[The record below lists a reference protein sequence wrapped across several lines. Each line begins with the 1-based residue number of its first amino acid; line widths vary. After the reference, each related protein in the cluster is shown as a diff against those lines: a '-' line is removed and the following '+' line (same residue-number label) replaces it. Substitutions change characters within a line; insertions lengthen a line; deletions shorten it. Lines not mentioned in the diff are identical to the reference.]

1 MIDFHCH
8 LDLYPDPEREVREAG
23 AAGVYVLS
31 VTTTPRAWVR
41 TAQLAKGQKR
51 IRTAL
56 GMHPQLA
63 HERHAEFGLFEELL
77 PRVRYVGEIGLDG
90 GREYRDHAAVQ
101 RRLFGGILDLC
112 ARRGG
117 RILSVHSRHAV
128 DDVLDHLAA
137 TPDAGVPI
145 LHWFSG
151 TAGQLRRAVDMGC
164 WFSVGPAMLRGEK
177 GRALAGAMPADRVL
191 TETDGPFAGA
201 PKRPLRPVD
210 AWQAVD
216 QLATIWEVPAEQ
228 ARRRLLDNL
237 SHLSS
242 TAPDPI
248 RERTAEKV

>member
-8 LDLYPDPEREVREAG
+8 LDLYPDPEREVREAS
-23 AAGVYVLS
+23 AAGIYVLS

-41 TAQLAKGQKR
+41 TAQLAKGHKR

-63 HERHAEFGLFEELL
+63 HERHGEFGLFESLL
-77 PRVRYVGEIGLDG
+77 PRVRYVGEVGLDG
-90 GREYRDHAAVQ
+90 GPEYSAHKEVQ
-101 RRLFGGILDLC
+101 RRVFRDVLDLC
-112 ARRGG
+112 ARQGG
-117 RILSVHSRHAV
+117 RILSIHSRRAV

-137 TPDAGVPI
+137 SPDAGVPI

-151 TAGQLRRAVDMGC
+151 TPGQLRRADGLGC

-177 GRALAGAMPADRVL
+177 GRALAKAMPMARML

-201 PKRPLRPVD
+201 PRNPLRPID

-216 QLATIWEVPAEQ
+216 QLASIWNVPIEQ
-228 ARRRLLDNL
+228 ARKQLLDNL
-237 SHLSS
+237 ARLSA

-248 RERTAEKV
+248 RERVDERV